1 MSGGVPLVSV
11 VLLRVR
17 PSYPCALCANVAFR
31 VLSLPEYVMMYAS
44 FWATLF
50 GFTHASN
57 EYSPVPCASCAIF
70 RQDEVEA
77 CALPPAAK
85 VRPQPPAQATPLLRV
100 RSAAGLTPL
109 ESSAMLPVPV
119 SNMYFAT
126 MFASYRAPPEASV
139 PCGRVRAFETTRDG
153 SMTCGWMLL
162 DNAVNAANIVAALAG
177 QSGAPPAV
185 LGQQWCWS
193 LVWCL
198 LLRDWMGVLC
208 LF

>member
-17 PSYPCALCANVAFR
+17 PSYPCALCANVVFC
-31 VLSLPEYVMMYAS
+31 VFSLPEFVMMYAS

-70 RQDEVEA
+70 WLDEVEA

-109 ESSAMLPVPV
+109 VSYTKKPVPV

-126 MFASYRAPPEASV
+126 ILAS
-139 PCGRVRAFETTRDG
+139 
-153 SMTCGWMLL
+153 
-162 DNAVNAANIVAALAG
+162 
-177 QSGAPPAV
+177 
-185 LGQQWCWS
+185 
-193 LVWCL
+193 
-198 LLRDWMGVLC
+198 
-208 LF
+208 

>member
-1 MSGGVPLVSV
+1 
-11 VLLRVR
+11 
-17 PSYPCALCANVAFR
+17 
-31 VLSLPEYVMMYAS
+31 MMYAS

-70 RQDEVEA
+70 WLDEVEA

-109 ESSAMLPVPV
+109 VSYAMLPVHV

-126 MFASYRAPPEASV
+126 MFASYRKPPEAIV
-139 PCGRVRAFETTRDG
+139 PCGRVRAFETAGGGAGAGGGGRG
-153 SMTCGWMLL
+153 GG
-162 DNAVNAANIVAALAG
+162 AGGAAGGGAARAG
-177 QSGAPPAV
+177 
-185 LGQQWCWS
+185 
-193 LVWCL
+193 
-198 LLRDWMGVLC
+198 
-208 LF
+208 

>member
-70 RQDEVEA
+70 WLDEVEA

-85 VRPQPPAQATPLLRV
+85 VSPQPPAQATPLLRV
-100 RSAAGLTPL
+100 RSAAGLTPQV
-109 ESSAMLPVPV
+109 SYAMLTVPV
-119 SNMYFAT
+119 SFL
-126 MFASYRAPPEASV
+126 FFV
-139 PCGRVRAFETTRDG
+139 F
-153 SMTCGWMLL
+153 LF
-162 DNAVNAANIVAALAG
+162 
-177 QSGAPPAV
+177 V
-185 LGQQWCWS
+185 L
-193 LVWCL
+193 
-198 LLRDWMGVLC
+198 
-208 LF
+208 